1 MAMNKTV
8 ELRNVTLDIPTLSVS
23 ARSIR
28 KSLMNLSTGGR
39 LMSDGQHRVHV
50 RALEGVSLDLFEG
63 DRLAVVGHNGSGKSS
78 LLRAIAGIY
87 APREG
92 LVQVF
97 GEISAVLDPA
107 TGVEPEASGRENV
120 RLLARL
126 RGRGRADADAV
137 IEAVAEFT
145 GLGAFFDMP
154 VKTYSPGMLARL
166 AFAVGTCW
174 RPDILLMDEWI
185 AVADE
190 RFKAQAMARLA
201 DYVSSARTVVLATHD
216 ARIVRE
222 LCTKVLV
229 LEQGRVA
236 SFGPVEEAALPAAA

>member
-1 MAMNKTV
+1 MKKTV

-23 ARSIR
+23 SRSLR
-28 KSLMNLSTGGR
+28 KSLMNLSSGGR
-39 LMSDGQHRVHV
+39 LMRDGRQRVHV
-50 RALEGVSLDLFEG
+50 RALEAVSLDLFEG
-63 DRLAVVGHNGSGKSS
+63 DRLGIVGHNGSGKSS
-78 LLRAIAGIY
+78 LLRAMGGIY
-87 APREG
+87 APAHG
-92 LVQVF
+92 SVQVF

-107 TGVEPEASGRENV
+107 TGVDPEASGRENV
-120 RLLARL
+120 GLLARL
-126 RGRGRADADAV
+126 RGRGRA
-137 IEAVAEFT
+137 EAEHVVEEVAEFT
-145 GLGAFFDMP
+145 GLGDFFDMP

-190 RFKAQAMARLA
+190 RFKAQAMRRLS

-216 ARIVRE
+216 AAIVRE

-229 LEQGRVA
+229 LERGCVA
-236 SFGPVEEAALPAAA
+236 WFGPAEEAAVPAAA